1 MSGGRCRSG
10 PDEEIGDASDPRPAS
25 RRTTLE
31 CGGLHRC
38 PARSRKAR
46 GKKAPWPWHSSKRP
60 ASASSAPADRRPLIW
75 ANAWRVP
82 ADRHASCPGLEVLS
96 DASHMLSDLSATIM
110 ESTAREN
117 RRIPGTSCA
126 TGSAKPYQV
135 IRRLISK
142 RLPCPCIQPRLV
154 QKRRVETGGRAA
166 HRTRRA
172 PREIIS
178 KPDGRTIQSVREAG
192 GADRA
197 VVRTQALVPARAR
210 GRARYPPRRSN
221 RPRLKQP
228 SAHMAQCRRSRAS
241 TRNAGARVHARDGL
255 AISFRIEA
263 IDYPRDPESKTPR
276 TGRGV

>member
-1 MSGGRCRSG
+1 MPVWAGRGNRRCVG
-10 PDEEIGDASDPRPAS
+10 PAARVPADDARVRRPAS
-25 RRTTLE
+25 LPGSIPQSAGEEGPLAMAFLQATRRRLV
-31 CGGLHRC
+31 R
-38 PARSRKAR
+38 PRRSA
-46 GKKAPWPWHSSKRP
+46 A
-60 ASASSAPADRRPLIW
+60 ADW